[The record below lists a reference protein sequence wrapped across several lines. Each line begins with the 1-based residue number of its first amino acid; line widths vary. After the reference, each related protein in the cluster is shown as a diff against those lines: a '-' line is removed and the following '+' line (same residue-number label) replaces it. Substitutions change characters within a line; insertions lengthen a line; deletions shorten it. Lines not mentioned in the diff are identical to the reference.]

1 MGTMNKMRENTGII
15 LWILVIS
22 FGGLWVLQDSGVF
35 DTIGANPL
43 GKVIVVNGDPVT
55 LEEYQRQLESQL
67 EQVRQQTGNAVE
79 PQQLE
84 TERERAFTALVNN
97 RLLVREMDRLGIAV
111 SDQEIQDLITGE
123 NPHEIIRANFSDQEG
138 GIDRAILQNV
148 IDDPEQEAAWIQ
160 IEEYIRLDRRR
171 QKFDKLISA
180 TVRVSDG
187 DIQAAYEREQSA
199 ASAEFFFLRYAE
211 IPDSSITLADRDLSR
226 FYNDHKEEYTKE
238 RLYSIELASL
248 SKEPAGEDTLALQ
261 REAERLLPEFEVAE
275 NDSLF
280 LIQSGS
286 AQPYSNNF
294 LRASD
299 FPLSVAGRLFES
311 GEVIAPGLVVGPVTE
326 QGGVHLIKVRDTRPA
341 EETAVRARHILIRA
355 ADDDDAAIASAR
367 ARIQELRARIQNGED
382 FAELAANHSDDP
394 GSRDKGG
401 DLGWFGEG
409 VMVQPFE
416 EAAFGASVGTLAGPV
431 ETQHGVHLI
440 EVTHRAATEVQ
451 IAHLRLPIEASVATL
466 NAVQE
471 SLDDLRFYTEESGDF
486 AGEAERRA
494 ISVESLQMQDGQ
506 QFLPSFGLSLGVA
519 RFLETAETGM
529 ISPVI
534 ELNEV
539 SLVVHVVDIEEEGYQ
554 PLEDVEGVIR
564 QRALLA
570 RKRELQRARLE
581 EAYEGGGFDGLNEA
595 LDVTPHSAF
604 GVSFQNQIVPDLGR
618 DPIFAGTVLGLA
630 EGEDSGVV
638 EGENAVFVAR
648 VTTRHEPEPLSDDE
662 RDRLREQLTND
673 LEQRLRNQ
681 WINGLRDRADIQDL
695 RTDMLW

>member
-55 LEEYQRQLESQL
+55 QEEYQRQLESQL
-67 EQVRQQTGNAVE
+67 EQVRQQTGNPVE

-84 TERERAFTALVNN
+84 TERDRAFNALVNN
-97 RLLVREMDRLGIAV
+97 RLLIREMDRLGIVV

-123 NPHEIIRANFSDQEG
+123 NPHQIIRSYFADEEG

-148 IDDPEQEAAWIQ
+148 IDDPEQEATWIQ

-180 TVRVSDG
+180 TVRVSDR
-187 DIQAAYEREQSA
+187 DIQAAYDREQSA

-211 IPDSSITLADRDLSR
+211 VPDSSVTLTDRDVER
-226 FYNDHKEEYTKE
+226 FYNDHKEDYRKE
-238 RLYSIELASL
+238 RLYSIAIASL
-248 SKEPAGEDTLALQ
+248 SKDPASEDTLAIE
-261 REAERLLPEFEVAE
+261 REAERLLPEFEAAE

-286 AQPYSNNF
+286 AQPYSDNF

-299 FPLSVAGRLFES
+299 LPLAVAAELFET
-311 GEVIAPGLVVGPVTE
+311 GDVIAPGLVVGPVID
-326 QGGVHLIKVRDTRPA
+326 GGSVHLVKVRDTRPA

-355 ADDDDAAIASAR
+355 SEDDDDAIASAR
-367 ARIQELRARIQNGED
+367 DRIQEFRTRIRSGED
-382 FAELAANHSDDP
+382 FAELAANYSDDP
-394 GSRDKGG
+394 GSRTNGG

-409 VMVQPFE
+409 VMVKPFE
-416 EAAFGASVGTLAGPV
+416 EAALGASVGALVGPV

-440 EVTHRAATEVQ
+440 EVTHRGDVEVQ
-451 IAHLRLPIEASVATL
+451 IAHLRLPIDASVATL
-466 NAVQE
+466 NTVQE
-471 SLDDLRFYTEESGDF
+471 TLDDLRFYAEESGDF

-494 ISVESLQMQDGQ
+494 ISIESLQMQEGQ

-519 RFLETAETGM
+519 RFLETAETGA
-529 ISPVI
+529 ISPII
-534 ELNEV
+534 ELNEA

-554 PLEDVEGVIR
+554 SLEDVEGVIR

-570 RKRELQRARLE
+570 KKKEVQRERLE
-581 EAYEGGGFDGLNEA
+581 QAYQSGGFDGLNEA
-595 LDVTPHSAF
+595 LGMEPQAAY
-604 GVSFQNQIVPDLGR
+604 GVNFQNQVVPDLGR
-618 DPIFAGTVLGLA
+618 DPVFAGTVLGLT

-638 EGENAVFVAR
+638 DGENAVFVAR
-648 VTTRHEPEPLSDDE
+648 VTDRREPEPLSDDE

-673 LEQRLRNQ
+673 LEQRLRDQ
-681 WINGLRDRADIQDL
+681 WINALRDRADIQDL
-695 RTDMLW
+695 RTDMSW

>member
-84 TERERAFTALVNN
+84 TERERAYNALVNN
-97 RLLVREMDRLGIAV
+97 MLLLREMDRLGIAV

-123 NPHEIIRANFSDQEG
+123 NPHQIIRSYFADEEG

-148 IDDPEQEAAWIQ
+148 IDDPEQEATWIQ

-199 ASAEFFFLRYAE
+199 VSAEFFFLRYAE
-211 IPDSSITLADRDLSR
+211 IPDSSATLSDRDVSR
-226 FYNDHKEEYTKE
+226 FYNDHKEEYRKE
-238 RLYSIELASL
+238 RLYSIEIASL
-248 SKEPAGEDTLALQ
+248 SKEPASEDTLALE
-261 REAERLLPEFEVAE
+261 REAEHLLPEFEAAE
-275 NDSLF
+275 DDSLF

-299 FPLSVAGRLFES
+299 LPLPIAALLFES
-311 GEVIAPGLVVGPVTE
+311 GDTIAPGLVVGPVTE
-326 QGGVHLIKVRDTRPA
+326 EGGIHLVKVRDTRPT

-355 ADDDDAAIASAR
+355 SDDDDAAIASAR
-367 ARIQELRARIQNGED
+367 TRIQELRTRIRNGED
-382 FAELAANHSDDP
+382 FAELAANYSEDP
-394 GSRDKGG
+394 GSGTNGG

-409 VMVQPFE
+409 VMVKPFE
-416 EAAFGASVGTLAGPV
+416 EAAFGASVGTLVGPV
-431 ETQHGVHLI
+431 ETMHGVHLI
-440 EVTHRAATEVQ
+440 EVTHQAAVEVQ
-451 IAHLRLPIEASVATL
+451 IAHLRLPIDASVATL

-471 SLDDLRFYTEESGDF
+471 SLDDLRFYAEESGDF
-486 AGEAERRA
+486 AGEAERRTIA
-494 ISVESLQMQDGQ
+494 IESLQMQEGQ
-506 QFLPSFGLSLGVA
+506 QFLPTFGLSLGVA
-519 RFLETAETGM
+519 RFLETAETGT
-529 ISPVI
+529 ISPII

-554 PLEDVEGVIR
+554 ALEDVEGVIR

-570 RKRELQRARLE
+570 KKKELQREWLE
-581 EAYEGGGFDGLNEA
+581 QAYQSGGFDGLSEA
-595 LDVTPHSAF
+595 L
-604 GVSFQNQIVPDLGR
+604 GVESQLANGISFQNQIVPDLGR
-618 DPIFAGTVLGLA
+618 DPVFAGTVLGLA
-630 EGEDSGVV
+630 EGKDSGVV

-648 VTTRHEPEPLSDDE
+648 VTARHEPELLSNDE

-681 WINGLRDRADIQDL
+681 WINALRDRADIQDL
-695 RTDMLW
+695 RTDMSW